1 MYGLLEKGYG
11 MQKVNILGLEL
22 NDHTN
27 KESAEMAQWFLNN
40 GTLDVI
46 LYVDNT
52 VLTQAG
58 NDAELCRW
66 IESAGLTQWASLD
79 ILEAA
84 GVIGNGRR
92 REVENREFLREL
104 LHMAER
110 DHKTVFILADSDDK
124 TEYLRKTLR
133 QLQPDLMIAGSAIA
147 GDNDEDIKNDINE
160 INSVTPAIVIAMM
173 DFRRQLEWL
182 HGSDNMVNAAVWL
195 GMPSDMQIILRKQN
209 FLSGIRSDLGRLF
222 FSHRVHRYS
231 RRK

>member
-1 MYGLLEKGYG
+1 
-11 MQKVNILGLEL
+11 
-22 NDHTN
+22 
-27 KESAEMAQWFLNN
+27 MAQWFLNN

-46 LYVDNT
+46 LYVDNN

-58 NDAELCRW
+58 NDAELRRW

-104 LHMAER
+104 LHMAGR

-147 GDNDEDIKNDINE
+147 GDNDENIKNDINE

-195 GMPSDMQIILRKQN
+195 GMPSDMQIIL
-209 FLSGIRSDLGRLF
+209 
-222 FSHRVHRYS
+222 
-231 RRK
+231 